1 MIPPNLWPWRLIGRI
16 AVPVLV
22 LGLTFATGFKVAN
35 WRRDSMELAVVEAA
49 EKGAVA
55 SRAAIVDAV
64 QELQPK
70 FVTINRTVERETRVE
85 PRYLDSAC
93 SHTDGVWLQIS
104 AAYEALGYPPLDRA
118 GVPAA
123 PAPGG

>member
-1 MIPPNLWPWRLIGRI
+1 VIPPLPWKLIGRI
-16 AVPVLV
+16 AAPVLV
-22 LGLTFATGFKVAN
+22 LALTFATGWNVAN
-35 WRRDSMELAVVEAA
+35 WRRDSLELAVVEAA

-64 QELQPK
+64 KELQPK

-93 SHTDGVWLQIS
+93 SHTDDVWLQIS
-104 AAYEALGYPPLDRA
+104 AAYETLGYPPLDRA